1 MRSLR
6 SLESPDS
13 IPTRAGPDP
22 RRIFLLRCLYFLGGL
37 TGATWGRFS
46 TIYFNKV
53 LHFSPAQIGFIEAAM
68 PATRLISTPI
78 WGVIADIFQAKKRV
92 YLLTSFIASSILL
105 LQAFPAIATGFVPVL
120 LINLGLSA
128 FVASGVLDAHCL
140 EYLAEFGQTRKY
152 GTIRLWTAVSWGVGN
167 LIMGYVTDHY
177 AFWLNFL
184 LFGTM
189 SFIQLVSI
197 YCIIPSDT
205 LSQKRTKIKTKVD
218 FTGSDNDTLEDPL
231 LLRTSIQQTES
242 FFEENKI
249 EEKRKEIKV
258 VVLEEEEEEEEEI
271 EEDKVPS
278 SELFRMLCAPSF
290 LFFLF
295 EVSVIGAAVG
305 VVERLLFVYL
315 QSDLDASTF
324 LCGLTVLTTV
334 IFELPIFIYTDYL
347 LKNLGHDGMFIVAML
362 CYCVRAFG
370 YTLLTKETVWW
381 VIPLEALHG
390 PTFALVS
397 GERGGGGG
405 GGRSSLFVFF
415 FFFFLFVF
423 VFFFFSN

>member
-1 MRSLR
+1 MITTS
-6 SLESPDS
+6 
-13 IPTRAGPDP
+13 AGPDP

-53 LHFSPAQIGFIEAAM
+53 LHFSPSQIGLIEAVM
-68 PATRLISTPI
+68 PATRLFFTPL
-78 WGVIADIFQAKKRV
+78 WGVIADSFNAKKTV

-120 LINLGLSA
+120 LINTGLSA

-167 LIMGYVTDHY
+167 VIMGYVTDHY

-205 LSQKRTKIKTKVD
+205 LSQKRTKIKTKD
-218 FTGSDNDTLEDPL
+218 DGTGSDNDTLEDPL
-231 LLRTSIQQTES
+231 LLRESIPRTSIQQTES
-242 FFEENKI
+242 FFEENK
-249 EEKRKEIKV
+249 V
-258 VVLEEEEEEEEEI
+258 EEEMVEEEEEI
-271 EEDKVPS
+271 EEDKAPS

-315 QSDLDASTF
+315 QSDLGASTF

-334 IFELPIFIYTDYL
+334 IFELPIFMYTDYL

-390 PTFALVS
+390 PTFALVR
-397 GERGGGGG
+397 GERGRG
-405 GGRSSLFVFF
+405 STLFYDFCSF
-415 FFFFLFVF
+415 
-423 VFFFFSN
+423 